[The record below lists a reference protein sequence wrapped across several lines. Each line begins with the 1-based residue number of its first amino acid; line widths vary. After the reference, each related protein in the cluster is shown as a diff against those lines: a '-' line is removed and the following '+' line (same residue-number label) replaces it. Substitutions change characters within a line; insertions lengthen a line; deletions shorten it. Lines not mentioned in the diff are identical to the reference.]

1 MMFWEFLE
9 ATLLT
14 RRVTDRLFQPLVHK
28 GTPCRMA
35 RNSNFGA
42 TAVAVV
48 IVALFIGFRVFRQ
61 VHPQPITPYDSYIV
75 IGVGIFLVLV
85 VMRMAVVATVPGSY
99 TFPDAR
105 PEQYP
110 QLDRA
115 TFDRHGTELEELGF
129 QKAQDF
135 SLVGQG
141 GVSIPSFCR
150 LYVHPQEK
158 MYAELA
164 QLFPAGRPPLPVLC
178 AMQTVFDNDWSL
190 GVGNNQ
196 PQPAAVF
203 LRNRR
208 GVGKTMPGRSP
219 LEVWQTH
226 REWRQQMMQ
235 DLNIQPQSVSLA
247 AYRAHQQIR
256 AQQRAEKV
264 RKGSFLAKL
273 SMYNKRKMVPVYE
286 WKGDWPKEA
295 TRRRARGF

>member
-1 MMFWEFLE
+1 
-9 ATLLT
+9 
-14 RRVTDRLFQPLVHK
+14 
-28 GTPCRMA
+28 
-35 RNSNFGA
+35 
-42 TAVAVV
+42 
-48 IVALFIGFRVFRQ
+48 
-61 VHPQPITPYDSYIV
+61 
-75 IGVGIFLVLV
+75 
-85 VMRMAVVATVPGSY
+85 MAVIATVPGSY

-115 TFDRHGTELEELGF
+115 TFDRYAAELEGMGF

-150 LYVHPQEK
+150 LYVHPREK

-164 QLFPAGRPPLPVLC
+164 QIFPAGRSPLPVLVT
-178 AMQTVFDNDWSL
+178 MQTVFDKDWSL

-203 LRNRR
+203 FRNPRA
-208 GVGKTMPGRSP
+208 VGKAMPGTSVS
-219 LEVWQTH
+219 EVWQTH
-226 REWRQQMMQ
+226 CEWRQGMMQ
-235 DLNIQPQSVSLA
+235 DLGVQPQPVSLE

-256 AQQRAEKV
+256 AQQRAERI

-273 SMYNKRKMVPVYE
+273 SMYYKRQAAPVYE

-295 TRRRARGF
+295 KERGAAAGF